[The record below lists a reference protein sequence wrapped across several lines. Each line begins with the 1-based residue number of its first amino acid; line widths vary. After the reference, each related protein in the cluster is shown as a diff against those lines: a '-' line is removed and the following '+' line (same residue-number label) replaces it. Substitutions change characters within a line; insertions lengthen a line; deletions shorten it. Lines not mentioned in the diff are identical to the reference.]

1 MINIKNVIFI
11 ARNKCIH
18 FILPFQDNII
28 FFITHY
34 CKTATNNISF
44 RFQNEISFGRP
55 WSDRLDFRFFK
66 ALQYECMVLLIW
78 PTVFYNL
85 QYVFFHFQS
94 LYLQHEFSIGTPL
107 ATTVDTS
114 TQQGICES
122 Y

>member
-1 MINIKNVIFI
+1 MKIDFIDICMINVKNVIFI
-11 ARNKCIH
+11 ERKKCIH

-66 ALQYECMVLLIW
+66 ALQYECMVLIIW

-85 QYVFFHFQS
+85 QYVSSFPELIS
-94 LYLQHEFSIGTPL
+94 P
-107 ATTVDTS
+107 A
-114 TQQGICES
+114 
-122 Y
+122 